1 MWAFVSKEPRHHF
14 SSCTQLYFQVKK
26 YNMIDYMPKIHST
39 HSFCC
44 WFKLPLKGTLRRQ
57 DIVNMLLWQK
67 KRDFN
72 ILNGIRKSM
81 IERYTDY
88 SNILKLIRRYRII
101 QLDKILSNYSKF
113 TGSVAEIE
121 DQYEQMKKELQR
133 HVSYHNRNITIEKKY
148 CRKSNIKKTKIRS

>member
-81 IERYTDY
+81 IDCYTDY
-88 SNILKLIRRYRII
+88 NNILKLIRRYRII

-113 TGSVAEIE
+113 TGSVAEIWSIWTNE
-121 DQYEQMKKELQR
+121 KRVTTPRIISQSK
-133 HVSYHNRNITIEKKY
+133 YHNRKKILQEK
-148 CRKSNIKKTKIRS
+148 